1 MNNPKNHKLKQ
12 KTKTNNPKN
21 QKKPKSKLKMN
32 KQKRQDPQRLK
43 DIRIPLEPLIPEC
56 QVCEKQ
62 KANFYC
68 TECKVH
74 YCQNCESQVHTSF
87 WKRKHNGSIFQEPYI
102 PQEKKKL
109 KAEIVFES
117 DETRV
122 LRNKIRH
129 QEEQEELDEKKKLER
144 EQERRRTRINNCPIH
159 QNNKLSRYC
168 KNCQKL
174 ICNECV
180 FDHTNHETIAFDQ
193 PMDFY
198 KELINEQK
206 KCTQNHFEK
215 INEKFL
221 QLNNS
226 EKEIKSKK
234 EKIFR
239 EISKFYLNQ
248 KKLLDLLE
256 RNEIKLAN
264 DFFEQISKSM
274 NKEKQTINDLKY
286 STETL
291 LKQFNK
297 LESNIKQSN
306 SFGFYKL
313 FSQIELAKTQEKP
326 KSEFPRLCNEHKNKP
341 YEFFCIDHKQ
351 LLCSHCLIL
360 NHNNCQKSKNLKE
373 GYVIIQN
380 ELEEVINEIISI
392 NEKKEEFVQK
402 IQNEKFNSLKEKQI
416 NIELVKK
423 NYQKLNEL
431 TQYQFKKMNE
441 EISIQQN
448 EKYLQ
453 LNKQSMKMQ
462 KEIDEFNES
471 EMIIKEIEICKKYN
485 DYQQILINFF
495 KLKKL
500 LPILNKNKKNQLI
513 CNSKFNKINII
524 SNDLKQNLKNWKLNL
539 PFDPNKTQIDLPNEI
554 QLENKLQFSILLK
567 DQFNEIVNA
576 QEFNPKAEILKSNSN
591 EMITEITKFKEG
603 TNQELIGEY
612 LFQKEGEYQI
622 NMLINDQKIPKS
634 PFKLKV
640 IDHFF
645 LKEESEILQ
654 RENNP
659 KFNQILEKWIKE
671 AGCNSNLKR
680 RFNSRTDGWKI
691 QTFHQKC
698 DNKGKFIV
706 LIKLKNFSLFG
717 GFAAIDWDS
726 TTCGYKQ
733 STGNKSFLFSLIS
746 LDPKFLEPLKLPI
759 YQSKGYEI
767 YCYPDYGPTFGGGHD
782 LRLGSENKNMNERNW
797 SNLGSTYK
805 APFGY
810 EYRSNEAQNFLAGSY
825 ENWDIFQ
832 IEMFCEK

>member
-1 MNNPKNHKLKQ
+1 
-12 KTKTNNPKN
+12 
-21 QKKPKSKLKMN
+21 MN
-32 KQKRQDPQRLK
+32 KQKRQDPQSLK
-43 DIRIPLEPLIPEC
+43 DIGIPVEPLIPEC
-56 QVCEKQ
+56 EVCERQ

-68 TECKVH
+68 TKCEVH
-74 YCQNCESQVHTSF
+74 YCKACESELHTSSF
-87 WKRKHNGSIFQEPYI
+87 LKKRHKEFVSKEPYV
-102 PQEKKKL
+102 PRENNNGTEK
-109 KAEIVFES
+109 
-117 DETRV
+117 
-122 LRNKIRH
+122 
-129 QEEQEELDEKKKLER
+129 
-144 EQERRRTRINNCPIH
+144 CPIH

-174 ICNECV
+174 ICNECS

-206 KCTQNHFEK
+206 KCTKNHFER
-215 INEKFL
+215 INEKFE

-226 EKEIKSKK
+226 EEKMKSKK

-239 EISKFYLNQ
+239 EISEFYFNQ

-256 RNEIKLAN
+256 QNGIKLAN
-264 DFFEQISKSM
+264 DFFEQISQSM

-297 LESNIKQSN
+297 LESNINQSN
-306 SFGFYKL
+306 SFEFYNL
-313 FSQIELAKTQEKP
+313 FSQIQLTKTKQKP
-326 KSEFPRLCNEHKNKP
+326 KSEVPRLCNEHRNMP

-360 NHNNCQKSKNLKE
+360 NHRNCQKSKNLKE
-373 GYVIIQN
+373 GYEIIQN
-380 ELEEVINEIISI
+380 ELEEVIKEINSI
-392 NEKKEEFVQK
+392 NEKKEEFVRK
-402 IQNEKFNSLKEKQI
+402 IQNEKINSLKDKQI

-448 EKYLQ
+448 EKYLK

-471 EMIIKEIEICKKYN
+471 EMIIIEIEICKKYN
-485 DYQQILINFF
+485 DYQQILHNFF

-500 LPILNKNKKNQLI
+500 LPILNKNEKNKLI
-513 CNSKFNKINII
+513 CNSKLNKINII
-524 SNDLKQNLKNWKLNL
+524 SNELKQNLKNWKLNL
-539 PFDPNKTQIDLPNEI
+539 PFDPNKTQINLPNEI

-567 DQFNEIVNA
+567 DQINEIINA
-576 QEFNPKAEILKSNSN
+576 QEFNPKAEILKLNSN
-591 EMITEITKFKEG
+591 EMITKITKFKEG

-612 LFQKEGEYQI
+612 LFQEEGEYQI
-622 NMLINDQKIPKS
+622 KISINDQKITKS

-640 IDHFF
+640 INHFF
-645 LKEESEILQ
+645 LEEESEILQ
-654 RENNP
+654 KENNP

-671 AGCNSNLKR
+671 AGCNSNLQR
-680 RFNSRTDGWKI
+680 RFNSRTDGWKY

-698 DNKGKFIV
+698 DNKGKSIV
-706 LIKLKNFSLFG
+706 LIKLKNKSLFG

-726 TTCGYKQ
+726 KSKWKQ

-746 LDPKFLEPLKLPI
+746 LDPKFKEPLKMPI
-759 YQSKGYEI
+759 FRDKKLEI
-767 YCYPDYGPTFGGGHD
+767 FCSQNFGITFGRYGGHD
-782 LRLGSENKNMNERNW
+782 LILGSKHRNMKEYNH
-797 SNLGSTYK
+797 SDLGNTYK

-810 EYRSNEAQNFLAGSY
+810 KFQSNEAKNFLAGSHR
-825 ENWDIFQ
+825 NWDFFQ
-832 IEMFCEK
+832 IEIFCEL

>member
-1 MNNPKNHKLKQ
+1 MTTNHPIQPQEENSEVEIIWCDACLKV
-12 KTKTNNPKN
+12 
-21 QKKPKSKLKMN
+21 
-32 KQKRQDPQRLK
+32 DQRVEAIVYCH
-43 DIRIPLEPLIPEC
+43 D
-56 QVCEKQ
+56 CEK
-62 KANFYC
+62 NL
-68 TECKVH
+68 
-74 YCQNCESQVHTSF
+74 CEQCEMIHQF
-87 WKRKHNGSIFQEPYI
+87 PGY
-102 PQEKKKL
+102 
-109 KAEIVFES
+109 
-117 DETRV
+117 
-122 LRNKIRH
+122 RNH
-129 QEEQEELDEKKKLER
+129 
-144 EQERRRTRINNCPIH
+144 RRTRAEPDNNGTEKCPIH

-168 KNCQKL
+168 KNCKKV
-174 ICNECV
+174 ICDKCS

-206 KCTQNHFEK
+206 KCTKNHFER
-215 INEKFL
+215 INEKFE

-226 EKEIKSKK
+226 EEKMISKK
-234 EKIFR
+234 EKILS
-239 EISKFYLNQ
+239 EISEFYLNQ

-256 RNEIKLAN
+256 QNEIKLAN

-274 NKEKQTINDLKY
+274 NKEKQTINDSKY

-297 LESNIKQSN
+297 LESNINQSN

-326 KSEFPRLCNEHKNKP
+326 KSELPRLCNEHKNKAFQ
-341 YEFFCIDHKQ
+341 YFCIDHKQ
-351 LLCSHCLIL
+351 LLCVDCLTL
-360 NHNNCQKSKNLKE
+360 NHRKCNQVVNLKE
-373 GYVIIQN
+373 GYEKIQK
-380 ELEEVINEIISI
+380 ELEEVIKEINSI
-392 NEKKEEFVQK
+392 NEKKEEFVRK
-402 IQNEKFNSLKEKQI
+402 IQNEKINSLKDKQI

-448 EKYLQ
+448 EKYFK

-485 DYQQILINFF
+485 DYQQILLNFF

-500 LPILNKNKKNQLI
+500 LPILNKNKKNKLI

-539 PFDPNKTQIDLPNEI
+539 PFDLKKPQINLPDEI

-567 DQFNEIVNA
+567 DQFNEAVNA
-576 QEFNPKAEILKSNSN
+576 QEFNPKAEIIKSNSN

-622 NMLINDQKIPKS
+622 IMSINDQKIPKS

-640 IDHFF
+640 IKHFF
-645 LKEESEILQ
+645 IKESEILQ
-654 RENNP
+654 KENNP

-671 AGCNSNLKR
+671 AGCNSNLQR
-680 RFNSRTDGWKI
+680 RFNSRTDGWEY
-691 QTFHQKC
+691 QTFHEKC
-698 DNKGKFIV
+698 DNKGKSIV
-706 LIKLKNFSLFG
+706 LIKLKNQSLFG
-717 GFAAIDWDS
+717 GFAAIDCDS
-726 TTCGYKQ
+726 SNEWKQ

-746 LDPKFLEPLKLPI
+746 LDPKFKEPLKMPI
-759 YQSKGYEI
+759 YKKKGYEI
-767 YCYPDYGPTFGGGHD
+767 YCHRNKGPIFGGGRD
-782 LRLGSENKNMNERNW
+782 LSLGYKNKKMNECNH
-797 SNLGSTYK
+797 SNLGHTYK

-810 EYRSNEAQNFLAGSY
+810 KPRSNQAMNFLAGSY
-825 ENWDIFQ
+825 NHWDIFQ
-832 IEMFCEK
+832 IEIFCENK

>member
-1 MNNPKNHKLKQ
+1 M
-12 KTKTNNPKN
+12 NNPKN
-21 QKKPKSKLKMN
+21 QKKPKSNLKMN
-32 KQKRQDPQRLK
+32 KQKRQDPQSLK
-43 DIRIPLEPLIPEC
+43 DIRIPVEPLIPEC
-56 QVCEKQ
+56 EVCEKQ
-62 KANFYC
+62 KAHFYC
-68 TECKVH
+68 TVCKVH

-87 WKRKHNGSIFQEPYI
+87 LKKKHQEFTFQEPYD
-102 PQEKKKL
+102 PQE
-109 KAEIVFES
+109 
-117 DETRV
+117 
-122 LRNKIRH
+122 
-129 QEEQEELDEKKKLER
+129 
-144 EQERRRTRINNCPIH
+144 NNCPIH
-159 QNNKLSRYC
+159 KNNNLSRYC

-174 ICNECV
+174 ICDKCV

-226 EKEIKSKK
+226 EKDIKSKK

-256 RNEIKLAN
+256 QNEIKLAN
-264 DFFEQISKSM
+264 DFFEQISQSM

-297 LESNIKQSN
+297 LESNIKKSN

-341 YEFFCIDHKQ
+341 YEFFCLDHKQ

-380 ELEEVINEIISI
+380 ELEELINEIISI
-392 NEKKEEFVQK
+392 NEKKEEFVRK
-402 IQNEKFNSLKEKQI
+402 IQNEKINSLKDKQI

-448 EKYLQ
+448 EKYLK

-462 KEIDEFNES
+462 KEIDELNES

-485 DYQQILINFF
+485 DYQQILINFS

-500 LPILNKNKKNQLI
+500 LPILNKNEKNQLI

-524 SNDLKQNLKNWKLNL
+524 SNDLKKNLKNWKLNL
-539 PFDPNKTQIDLPNEI
+539 PFDPNKTQINLPNEI

-567 DQFNEIVNA
+567 NQFNEAVNA

-622 NMLINDQKIPKS
+622 NISINDQKIPKS

-645 LKEESEILQ
+645 LEESEILQ
-654 RENNP
+654 KENNP

-671 AGCNSNLKR
+671 AGCNPNLQR
-680 RFNSRTDGWKI
+680 RFNSRTDGWKH
-691 QTFHQKC
+691 QTFHEKC
-698 DNKGKFIV
+698 DNKGKSII
-706 LIKLKNFSLFG
+706 LIKLKNKSLFG

-726 TTCGYKQ
+726 RSGWKQ

-746 LDPKFLEPLKLPI
+746 LDPKFKKPLKMHV
-759 YQSKGYEI
+759 YQDNKYEI
-767 YCYPDYGPTFGGGHD
+767 NCYKNFGPSFGHGSD
-782 LRLGSENKNMNERNW
+782 LSLGWNNQNMNEWNY
-797 SNLGSTYK
+797 SNLGWTYK
-805 APFGY
+805 PPFGY
-810 EYRSNEAQNFLAGSY
+810 KFGSNEAKIFLAGSY

-832 IEMFCEK
+832 IEIFCEK

>member
-1 MNNPKNHKLKQ
+1 MEDNNG
-12 KTKTNNPKN
+12 T
-21 QKKPKSKLKMN
+21 
-32 KQKRQDPQRLK
+32 
-43 DIRIPLEPLIPEC
+43 
-56 QVCEKQ
+56 EK
-62 KANFYC
+62 
-68 TECKVH
+68 
-74 YCQNCESQVHTSF
+74 
-87 WKRKHNGSIFQEPYI
+87 
-102 PQEKKKL
+102 
-109 KAEIVFES
+109 
-117 DETRV
+117 
-122 LRNKIRH
+122 
-129 QEEQEELDEKKKLER
+129 
-144 EQERRRTRINNCPIH
+144 CPIH

-174 ICNECV
+174 ICNECS

-206 KCTQNHFEK
+206 KCIKNHFER

-226 EKEIKSKK
+226 EEKMISKK
-234 EKIFR
+234 EKILS
-239 EISKFYLNQ
+239 EISKFYSNQ

-256 RNEIKLAN
+256 QNEIKLAK
-264 DFFEQISKSM
+264 DFFEQISQSM

-297 LESNIKQSN
+297 LEK
-306 SFGFYKL
+306 G
-313 FSQIELAKTQEKP
+313 
-326 KSEFPRLCNEHKNKP
+326 
-341 YEFFCIDHKQ
+341 YEQ
-351 LLCSHCLIL
+351 
-360 NHNNCQKSKNLKE
+360 
-373 GYVIIQN
+373 IQN
-380 ELEEVINEIISI
+380 ELEELIKEINSI
-392 NEKKEEFVQK
+392 NEKKEEFVRK
-402 IQNEKFNSLKEKQI
+402 IQNEKINSLKDKQI

-448 EKYLQ
+448 EKYLK

-485 DYQQILINFF
+485 DYQQILLNFF

-500 LPILNKNKKNQLI
+500 LPILNKNENNKLI

-524 SNDLKQNLKNWKLNL
+524 SNELTQNLKNWKLNL
-539 PFDPNKTQIDLPNEI
+539 PFDPNKTQIDLPKEI

-567 DQFNEIVNA
+567 NQFNETVNT

-591 EMITEITKFKEG
+591 EVITEITKFKEG

-622 NMLINDQKIPKS
+622 NMSINYQKIPKS

-645 LKEESEILQ
+645 LERSEILQ
-654 RENNP
+654 KENNP
-659 KFNQILEKWIKE
+659 KFIQFLEKWIKE
-671 AGCNSNLKR
+671 AGCNSNLQR
-680 RFNSRTDGWKI
+680 RFNSRTDGWKY
-691 QTFHQKC
+691 QTFHEKC
-698 DNKGKFIV
+698 DNKAKSIV
-706 LIKLKNFSLFG
+706 LIKLKNQSLFG

-726 TTCGYKQ
+726 TSYYSKQ
-733 STGNKSFLFSLIS
+733 SIGNKSFLFSFIS
-746 LDPKFLEPLKLPI
+746 LDPKFKEPLKIPI
-759 YQSKGYEI
+759 YRRQNYEI
-767 YCYPDYGPTFGGGHD
+767 YCHKKNGPYFGWGD
-782 LRLGSENKNMNERNW
+782 LRLGWNNQNMNKYTQ
-797 SNLGSTYK
+797 SNLGYTYK
-805 APFGY
+805 PPFGY
-810 EYRSNEAQNFLAGSY
+810 KSGSNEARNFLAGSY

-832 IEMFCEK
+832 IEIFCEK

>member
-1 MNNPKNHKLKQ
+1 MNNPKNHKKKQ
-12 KTKTNNPKN
+12 KTKMNNPKN

-32 KQKRQDPQRLK
+32 KQKRKDPQRLK
-43 DIRIPLEPLIPEC
+43 DIQIPVEPLIPEC
-56 QVCEKQ
+56 EVCEKQ
-62 KANFYC
+62 KAHFYC
-68 TECKVH
+68 TVCKVH

-87 WKRKHNGSIFQEPYI
+87 LKKKHQEFTLQEPYN
-102 PQEKKKL
+102 PQEKK
-109 KAEIVFES
+109 
-117 DETRV
+117 
-122 LRNKIRH
+122 
-129 QEEQEELDEKKKLER
+129 
-144 EQERRRTRINNCPIH
+144 CPIH
-159 QNNKLSRYC
+159 QNKKLSRYC

-174 ICNECV
+174 ICSKCV

-198 KELINEQK
+198 QELINEQK
-206 KCTQNHFEK
+206 KCTKNHFKK

-226 EKEIKSKK
+226 EKEMKSKK

-239 EISKFYLNQ
+239 EISEFYLNQ

-256 RNEIKLAN
+256 QNEIKLAN
-264 DFFEQISKSM
+264 DFFEQISQSM
-274 NKEKQTINDLKY
+274 NKEKQSINDLKY

-313 FSQIELAKTQEKP
+313 FSKMELAKTQEKP
-326 KSEFPRLCNEHKNKP
+326 KSEFPRLCNEHKNKS
-341 YEFFCIDHKQ
+341 YEYFCIDHKQ
-351 LLCSHCLIL
+351 LLCSHCLTL
-360 NHNNCQKSKNLKE
+360 NHRKCNQVVNLKE
-373 GYVIIQN
+373 GYEIIQN
-380 ELEEVINEIISI
+380 ELEEVIKEINLI

-402 IQNEKFNSLKEKQI
+402 IQNEKINSLKEKQI

-448 EKYLQ
+448 EKYMK

-485 DYQQILINFF
+485 DYQQILLNFY

-500 LPILNKNKKNQLI
+500 LPILNKNEKNQLI

-554 QLENKLQFSILLK
+554 QLENKLQFTILLK
-567 DQFNEIVNA
+567 NQFNEIVNA

-591 EMITEITKFKEG
+591 EMITGITKFKEG

-612 LFQKEGEYQI
+612 LFQEEGEYQI
-622 NMLINDQKIPKS
+622 IISINDQKITKS

-640 IDHFF
+640 IDQIL
-645 LKEESEILQ
+645 LKESEILQ
-654 RENNP
+654 KENNP

-671 AGCNSNLKR
+671 AGCNSNLQR
-680 RFNSRTDGWKI
+680 RFNSRTDGWKY
-691 QTFHQKC
+691 QTFHEKC
-698 DNKGKFIV
+698 NNKGKSIV
-706 LIKLKNFSLFG
+706 LIKLKNKSLFG

-726 TTCGYKQ
+726 NGGYRQ

-746 LDPKFLEPLKLPI
+746 LDPNFKEPLKMPI
-759 YQSKGYEI
+759 YQNKKNREI
-767 YCYPDYGPTFGGGHD
+767 YCDKNYGIFFGNGHD
-782 LRLGSENKNMNERNW
+782 LSLGFNNRNMNKYNK
-797 SNLGSTYK
+797 SNLGNTYK

-810 EYRSNEAQNFLAGSY
+810 TRGSNEAHNFLAGSY
-825 ENWDIFQ
+825 CDWDIFQ
-832 IEMFCEK
+832 IEIFCEN

>member
-1 MNNPKNHKLKQ
+1 M
-12 KTKTNNPKN
+12 NNPKN

-43 DIRIPLEPLIPEC
+43 DIRIPVEPLIPEC
-56 QVCEKQ
+56 EVCEKQ
-62 KANFYC
+62 KAHFYC
-68 TECKVH
+68 TVCKVH

-87 WKRKHNGSIFQEPYI
+87 LKKKHQEFTLQEPYNA
-102 PQEKKKL
+102 QEKK
-109 KAEIVFES
+109 
-117 DETRV
+117 
-122 LRNKIRH
+122 
-129 QEEQEELDEKKKLER
+129 
-144 EQERRRTRINNCPIH
+144 CPIH
-159 QNNKLSRYC
+159 QNKKLSRYC

-174 ICNECV
+174 ICSKCV

-206 KCTQNHFEK
+206 KFTKNHFKK

-226 EKEIKSKK
+226 EKEMKSKK

-239 EISKFYLNQ
+239 EISEFYLNQ

-256 RNEIKLAN
+256 QNEIKLAN

-274 NKEKQTINDLKY
+274 NKEKQTINDSKY

-306 SFGFYKL
+306 PFGFFKI
-313 FSQIELAKTQEKP
+313 FSQMQLTKTQEKP
-326 KSEFPRLCNEHKNKP
+326 NSEFPRLCNEHKNKP
-341 YEFFCIDHKQ
+341 YEYFCIDHKE
-351 LLCSHCLIL
+351 LLCSDCLTL
-360 NHNNCQKSKNLKE
+360 NHRKCNQVVNLKE
-373 GYVIIQN
+373 GYEIIQN
-380 ELEEVINEIISI
+380 ELEEVIKEINLI

-402 IQNEKFNSLKEKQI
+402 IQNEKINSLKEKQI

-448 EKYLQ
+448 EKYMK

-462 KEIDEFNES
+462 KEIDKFNES
-471 EMIIKEIEICKKYN
+471 EMIIKGIEICKKYN
-485 DYQQILINFF
+485 DYQQILLNFF

-500 LPILNKNKKNQLI
+500 LPILNKNEKNQLI

-539 PFDPNKTQIDLPNEI
+539 SFDPNKTQIDLPIEI
-554 QLENKLQFSILLK
+554 QLENKLQFTILLK
-567 DQFNEIVNA
+567 NQFNEIVNA

-591 EMITEITKFKEG
+591 EMITEITRYKEG

-612 LFQKEGEYQI
+612 LFQEEGEYQI
-622 NMLINDQKIPKS
+622 NLSINDQKITKS

-640 IDHFF
+640 IDQIF
-645 LKEESEILQ
+645 LLERSEILQ
-654 RENNP
+654 KENNP
-659 KFNQILEKWIKE
+659 KFTQILEKWIKE
-671 AGCNSNLKR
+671 AGCNSNLQR
-680 RFNSRTDGWKI
+680 RFNSRTDGWKY

-698 DNKGKFIV
+698 DNKGKSIV
-706 LIKLKNFSLFG
+706 LIKLKNKSLFG

-726 TTCGYKQ
+726 NGSKKQ
-733 STGNKSFLFSLIS
+733 SIGNKSFLFSLIS
-746 LDPKFLEPLKLPI
+746 LDPKFKEPLKMPI
-759 YQSKGYEI
+759 YQNKGWEI
-767 YCYPDYGPTFGGGHD
+767 ECCPNQGPRFGNSD
-782 LRLGSENKNMNERNW
+782 LMLGSSNENMNQYNY
-797 SNLGSTYK
+797 SYLGYTYK

-810 EYRSNEAQNFLAGSY
+810 KYKSNEAKNFLAGSHR
-825 ENWDIFQ
+825 NWDIFQ
-832 IEMFCEK
+832 IEIFCQN

>member
-1 MNNPKNHKLKQ
+1 
-12 KTKTNNPKN
+12 
-21 QKKPKSKLKMN
+21 MN
-32 KQKRQDPQRLK
+32 KQKRQDPESLK
-43 DIRIPLEPLIPEC
+43 DIRIPVEPLIPEC
-56 QVCEKQ
+56 EVCERQ
-62 KANFYC
+62 KAHFYC
-68 TECKVH
+68 TKCEVH
-74 YCQNCESQVHTSF
+74 YCKACESELHTSSF
-87 WKRKHNGSIFQEPYI
+87 LKKRHKEFVSKEPYVPRENNNGI
-102 PQEKKKL
+102 EK
-109 KAEIVFES
+109 
-117 DETRV
+117 
-122 LRNKIRH
+122 
-129 QEEQEELDEKKKLER
+129 
-144 EQERRRTRINNCPIH
+144 CPIH

-168 KNCQKL
+168 KNCKKL
-174 ICNECV
+174 ICNECS

-206 KCTQNHFEK
+206 KCTKNHFER
-215 INEKFL
+215 INEKFE

-226 EKEIKSKK
+226 EEKMISKK
-234 EKIFR
+234 EKILS
-239 EISKFYLNQ
+239 EISEFYLNQ

-256 RNEIKLAN
+256 QNEIKLAN
-264 DFFEQISKSM
+264 DFFEQISQSM

-297 LESNIKQSN
+297 LE
-306 SFGFYKL
+306 
-313 FSQIELAKTQEKP
+313 TQEKP

-351 LLCSHCLIL
+351 LLCSHCLTL
-360 NHNNCQKSKNLKE
+360 NHPNCNQVVNLKE
-373 GYVIIQN
+373 GYEKIQK
-380 ELEEVINEIISI
+380 ELEEVIKEIISI

-402 IQNEKFNSLKEKQI
+402 IQNEQINSLKDKQI

-485 DYQQILINFF
+485 DYQQILLNFF

-500 LPILNKNKKNQLI
+500 LPILNKNEKNQLI

-524 SNDLKQNLKNWKLNL
+524 SNDLKENLKNWKLNL
-539 PFDPNKTQIDLPNEI
+539 PYDPNKTQINLPNEI

-567 DQFNEIVNA
+567 NQLNEIVNA
-576 QEFNPKAEILKSNSN
+576 QEFNPKAEIIKSNSN

-603 TNQELIGEY
+603 TNQESIGEY
-612 LFQKEGEYQI
+612 LFQEEGEYQI
-622 NMLINDQKIPKS
+622 KMSINDQKIPKS

-654 RENNP
+654 KENNP

-671 AGCNSNLKR
+671 AGCNSNLQR
-680 RFNSRTDGWKI
+680 RFNSRTDGWNY

-698 DNKGKFIV
+698 DNKGKSIL
-706 LIKLKNFSLFG
+706 LIKLNNNSLFG

-726 TTCGYKQ
+726 TSGEKQ
-733 STGNKSFLFSLIS
+733 SIGNKSFLFSLIS
-746 LDPKFLEPLKLPI
+746 LDPNFIEPLKMPI
-759 YQSKGYEI
+759 YRNKNYEI
-767 YCYPDYGPTFGGGHD
+767 YCDPNQGPHFGRGSDLQLGYGY
-782 LRLGSENKNMNERNW
+782 NKKNMKEYN
-797 SNLGSTYK
+797 SSSLGGTYK
-805 APFGY
+805 PPFGY
-810 EYRSNEAQNFLAGSY
+810 KYRSNQAKNFLAGSQG
-825 ENWDIFQ
+825 NWDIIQ
-832 IEMFCEK
+832 IEIFCEL

>member
-1 MNNPKNHKLKQ
+1 
-12 KTKTNNPKN
+12 
-21 QKKPKSKLKMN
+21 
-32 KQKRQDPQRLK
+32 
-43 DIRIPLEPLIPEC
+43 
-56 QVCEKQ
+56 
-62 KANFYC
+62 
-68 TECKVH
+68 
-74 YCQNCESQVHTSF
+74 
-87 WKRKHNGSIFQEPYI
+87 
-102 PQEKKKL
+102 
-109 KAEIVFES
+109 
-117 DETRV
+117 
-122 LRNKIRH
+122 
-129 QEEQEELDEKKKLER
+129 
-144 EQERRRTRINNCPIH
+144 
-159 QNNKLSRYC
+159 
-168 KNCQKL
+168 
-174 ICNECV
+174 
-180 FDHTNHETIAFDQ
+180 
-193 PMDFY
+193 MDFY

-206 KCTQNHFEK
+206 KCIKNHFER
-215 INEKFL
+215 INEKFE

-226 EKEIKSKK
+226 EKKMISKK
-234 EKIFR
+234 ENIFT
-239 EISKFYLNQ
+239 EISNFYLNQ
-248 KKLLDLLE
+248 KKLLGLLE
-256 RNEIKLAN
+256 QNEIKLAN
-264 DFFEQISKSM
+264 DFFEQISQSM

-306 SFGFYKL
+306 SFGFFKL
-313 FSQIELAKTQEKP
+313 FSQMQLTKTQEKP

-373 GYVIIQN
+373 GYKKIQN
-380 ELEEVINEIISI
+380 ELEEVIKEINSI

-402 IQNEKFNSLKEKQI
+402 IQNEKINSLKDKQI

-448 EKYLQ
+448 EKYLK

-500 LPILNKNKKNQLI
+500 LPILNKNVKNKLI

-524 SNDLKQNLKNWKLNL
+524 SNDLMQNLKNWKLNL

-567 DQFNEIVNA
+567 NQFNEIVNA
-576 QEFNPKAEILKSNSN
+576 QEFNPKAEIIKLNSN
-591 EMITEITKFKEG
+591 EMVTEITKFKEG
-603 TNQELIGEY
+603 TSQELIGEY

-622 NMLINDQKIPKS
+622 KMSINDQKITKS

-645 LKEESEILQ
+645 LEESEILQ
-654 RENNP
+654 KENNP
-659 KFNQILEKWIKE
+659 KFLQILEKWIKE
-671 AGCNSNLKR
+671 AGCNSNLQR
-680 RFNSRTDGWKI
+680 RFNSRTDGWK
-691 QTFHQKC
+691 QKTFHQKC
-698 DNKGKFIV
+698 DNKGKSIV
-706 LIKLKNFSLFG
+706 LIKLKNNSLFG

-726 TTCGYKQ
+726 QSGYKQ

-746 LDPKFLEPLKLPI
+746 LDPKFKEPLKMPI
-759 YQSKGYEI
+759 YQKENCEI
-767 YCYPDYGPTFGGGHD
+767 FCHENYGPIFGDGDFD
-782 LRLGSENKNMNERNW
+782 LLLGYSYQNMNQFNY
-797 SNLGSTYK
+797 SSLDYTYK

-810 EYRSNEAQNFLAGSY
+810 KYQSNEARNFLAGSY
-825 ENWDIFQ
+825 KNWDIFQ
-832 IEMFCEK
+832 IEIFCEK

>member
-1 MNNPKNHKLKQ
+1 M
-12 KTKTNNPKN
+12 NNPKN
-21 QKKPKSKLKMN
+21 QKKPKSNLKMN

-43 DIRIPLEPLIPEC
+43 DIRIPVEPLIPEC
-56 QVCEKQ
+56 EVCEKQ
-62 KANFYC
+62 KAHFYC

-87 WKRKHNGSIFQEPYI
+87 LKKKHQEFTFQEPYD
-102 PQEKKKL
+102 PQE
-109 KAEIVFES
+109 
-117 DETRV
+117 
-122 LRNKIRH
+122 
-129 QEEQEELDEKKKLER
+129 
-144 EQERRRTRINNCPIH
+144 NNCPIH

-174 ICNECV
+174 ICNECS

-226 EKEIKSKK
+226 EKDIKSKK

-239 EISKFYLNQ
+239 EISKFYFNQ

-264 DFFEQISKSM
+264 DFFEQISQSM
-274 NKEKQTINDLKY
+274 NKEKQTINNLKY

-313 FSQIELAKTQEKP
+313 FSQIELTKTQEKP

-351 LLCSHCLIL
+351 LLCSHCLTL
-360 NHNNCQKSKNLKE
+360 NHRNCNQVVNLKE
-373 GYVIIQN
+373 GYEKIQN
-380 ELEEVINEIISI
+380 ELEEVINKINSI
-392 NEKKEEFVQK
+392 NEKKEEFVEK
-402 IQNEKFNSLKEKQI
+402 IQNEKINSLKDKQI

-462 KEIDEFNES
+462 KEIDELNES

-485 DYQQILINFF
+485 DYQQILHNFF

-500 LPILNKNKKNQLI
+500 LPILNKNEKNQLI

-539 PFDPNKTQIDLPNEI
+539 PFDPNKTQINLPNEI

-567 DQFNEIVNA
+567 NQLNEIVNA

-591 EMITEITKFKEG
+591 EMITEITEFKEG
-603 TNQELIGEY
+603 RNQELIGEY

-622 NMLINDQKIPKS
+622 NISINDQKIPKL

-640 IDHFF
+640 IDQIF

-654 RENNP
+654 RENDP

-671 AGCNSNLKR
+671 AGSNSNLQR
-680 RFNSRTDGWKI
+680 RFNSRTDGWKY
-691 QTFHQKC
+691 QTFHEKC
-698 DNKGKFIV
+698 DNKGKSIV
-706 LIKLKNFSLFG
+706 LIKLKNKSLFG

-726 TTCGYKQ
+726 TGGYKQ
-733 STGNKSFLFSLIS
+733 SNGNKSFIFSLIS
-746 LDPKFLEPLKLPI
+746 LDPNFTEPLKMPI
-759 YQSKGYEI
+759 YQNENSEL
-767 YCYPDYGPTFGGGHD
+767 YCSSDYGPPFGCGGKGHD
-782 LRLGSENKNMNERNW
+782 LFLGYSDKNMNEFNH
-797 SNLGSTYK
+797 SYLGGTYQP
-805 APFGY
+805 PFGY
-810 EYRSNEAQNFLAGSY
+810 KQGSNEAQNFLAGSQN
-825 ENWDIFQ
+825 NWDIFQ
-832 IEMFCEK
+832 IEIFCEN